1 MWYWRFAGSS
11 LSRAGPP
18 ALLRGRTPA
27 DLFGDQPLSAVLEGT
42 VLPAMEPNV
51 VLGEAGAPVADTDSS
66 GGTPEAAEADRD
78 DGSPS
83 PAKRRRSLDS
93 STSAH

>member
-11 LSRAGPP
+11 LPRAGPP
-18 ALLRGRTPA
+18 ALLHGRTPA

-51 VLGEAGAPVADTDSS
+51 VLGEAGAPAADTDSS
-66 GGTPEAAEADRD
+66 GEAPEAPEADRD
-78 DGSPS
+78 GTPS

-93 STSAH
+93 STAAQ